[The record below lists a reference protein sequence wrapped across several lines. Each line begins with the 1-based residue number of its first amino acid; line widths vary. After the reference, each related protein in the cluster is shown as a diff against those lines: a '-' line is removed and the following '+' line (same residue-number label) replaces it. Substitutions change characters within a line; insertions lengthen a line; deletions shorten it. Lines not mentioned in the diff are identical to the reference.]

1 MSARRDRFVSYPM
14 SITGQMR
21 PGDPMVA
28 GLLHRPSAWTTRL
41 LALGLLMVGPLA
53 TAGTPG
59 LLTDSGV
66 SAGISSAAT
75 DTDKADFG
83 KKSVFDSKAG
93 SKIGGVLGGSP
104 VKFLPADQAFH
115 LVAEPR
121 DGKLI
126 LSFQVTPGYYLYQR
140 KFGYL
145 PEGPSLLLGDASFSH
160 PSQIKD
166 DPEFG
171 KVPVYHDDVTVTVPY
186 SGSGKVTVRW
196 QGCAEAGL
204 CYPPQD
210 RDITLPQATGSS
222 ESALSAGLSTALLT
236 NAEKSEKATSSN
248 NTNLSLPNLGSHLA
262 GNDITVASGHL
273 NLSVPMLNGRPDIRT
288 NLEKSAGVQ
297 SILIPLPTPNSTSD
311 SYAYGVHAIAPW
323 ANLHASPHPAAS
335 QPATTEPTPE
345 PTVPEVSSTADA
357 MAGTTTT
364 EPMMPPAAEPVALPE
379 TAPATNPDPFGLGQH
394 PLTAFLLLFL
404 AGLGLAFTPCVLPM
418 VPIVANLV
426 ARQHRRSLAHGFALS
441 AAYGVGVASCY
452 AVVGALVAVFGQQ
465 INLLGWLQRP
475 SVLLTFAVL
484 FALLA
489 LASFDVFTIRLPHA
503 IQSRIDGWQA
513 SESRV
518 SWLKSGRLAGS
529 WLTGFLSA
537 LVVSPCV
544 SAPLAGVL
552 LSVSTVGSPWLGAVA
567 LFCLGLGLSV
577 PLMIL
582 GATEGR
588 FLPKSGEWLNWV
600 RQGFGLLLLGVSLV
614 LINRVFDNMYML
626 LLWAAL
632 SMALAVWF
640 WHWAGGGRFVT
651 RVLAVILAAW
661 GLVQLAGF
669 AAGQTDP
676 WHPLAGLRQD
686 KAAQCNPP
694 VTVTIHSVAEL
705 AQARKQYPHLLIDLT
720 ADWCVSCR
728 IMERELFSGQDIKG
742 LSSWTRVRLDIT
754 DSNADSKAVIKSLK
768 VFGPPALIFYQD
780 GREVGRLVGETNA
793 DTLTQALAKL

>member
-1 MSARRDRFVSYPM
+1 M
-14 SITGQMR
+14 Q
-21 PGDPMVA
+21 
-28 GLLHRPSAWTTRL
+28 RL
-41 LALGLLMVGPLA
+41 LVLGLLSLTGSLA
-53 TAGTPG
+53 TAGTP
-59 LLTDSGV
+59 LLPDAGV
-66 SAGISSAAT
+66 STGISSDA
-75 DTDKADFG
+75 DKVDFG

-93 SKIGGVLGGSP
+93 SKIGGVLGANP
-104 VKFLPADQAFH
+104 VKFLPAEQAFH
-115 LVAEPR
+115 LVAEPK

-145 PEGPSLLLGDASFSH
+145 PDGASLLLGDANFSH
-160 PSQIKD
+160 PAQIKD

-210 RDITLPQATGSS
+210 REITLPQATGSNN
-222 ESALSAGLSTALLT
+222 ESALSTGFSTAFLA
-236 NAEKSEKATSSN
+236 NAEKSEKSTNSLN
-248 NTNLSLPNLGSHLA
+248 GTNLTLPNLSSHLA
-262 GNDITVASGHL
+262 GSEANAPSGRL

-311 SYAYGVHAIAPW
+311 SYAYGVHAISPW

-335 QPATTEPTPE
+335 QPTTTEPAE

-357 MAGTTTT
+357 MSGTTTT
-364 EPMMPPAAEPVALPE
+364 EPMIPSQAEPVNLPE
-379 TAPATNPDPFGLGQH
+379 TPPIANPDPFGLGQH
-394 PLTAFLLLFL
+394 PLTAFLLLFI

-441 AAYGVGVASCY
+441 GAYGVGVASCY
-452 AVVGALVAVFGQQ
+452 ALVGALVAVFGQQ

-489 LASFDVFTIRLPHA
+489 LASFDVFTIRLPQA
-503 IQSRIDGWQA
+503 VQSRIDGWQA

-552 LSVSTVGSPWLGAVA
+552 LSVSTVGSPWLGAIA
-567 LFCLGLGLSV
+567 LFCLGLGLSM

-632 SMALAVWF
+632 SMSLAVWF
-640 WHWAGGGRFVT
+640 WHWAGRGRLVT
-651 RVLAVILAAW
+651 RVFAVTLAAW
-661 GLVQLAGF
+661 GLVQMAGF

-686 KAAQCNPP
+686 KSAQCNPP
-694 VTVTIHSVAEL
+694 VTVTIRSVAEL
-705 AQARKQYPHLLIDLT
+705 AQARQQYPHLLVDLT

-728 IMERELFSGQDIKG
+728 IMERELFSGQDIPG
-742 LSSWTRVRLDIT
+742 LSHWTRVRLDIT
-754 DSNADSKAVIKSLK
+754 ESNADSKAVIKQLK
-768 VFGPPALIFYQD
+768 VFGPPALIFYEN
-780 GREVGRLVGETNA
+780 GHEAGRLVGETNA
-793 DTLTQALAKL
+793 ETLTHALEKL